1 MKPLFHPAAEDITVE
16 GILHALADPVR
27 LNIFAQ
33 LATASCP
40 LTCSPFLE
48 VDGRPVPKST
58 LSQHFRVLRE
68 AGLVR
73 SERRGVEMH
82 NTVRFGD
89 LQPRF
94 ASLLQAIL
102 EAHEGQT
109 AQRQPKLAR
118 RRRQAMVGGPR
129 PAPG

>member
-1 MKPLFHPAAEDITVE
+1 MKPLVHPAAEDISVE

-27 LNIFAQ
+27 LRIFTQ
-33 LATASCP
+33 LACTPAPLSC
-40 LTCSPFLE
+40 TPFLE

-73 SERRGVEMH
+73 SERHGVEMR
-82 NTVRFGD
+82 NTVRFED

-94 ASLLQAIL
+94 APLLQAIMD
-102 EAHEGQT
+102 AHQ
-109 AQRQPKLAR
+109 AQSAPRKSVSAKRAR
-118 RRRQAMVGGPR
+118 AKKS
-129 PAPG
+129 A

>member
-27 LNIFAQ
+27 LHIFAQ
-33 LATASCP
+33 LATADSP

-58 LSQHFRVLRE
+58 LSQHFGGLRE

-73 SERRGVEMH
+73 SERKGVEMH
-82 NTVRFGD
+82 NTVRFED

-94 ASLLQAIL
+94 APLLQAIL
-102 EAHEGQT
+102 EAHQAQT
-109 AQRQPKLAR
+109 KDHPAR
-118 RRRQAMVGGPR
+118 KGRRAKVTGSR